1 MNEYCFKIL
10 ANIVTRSQ
18 TLKSKASVKTPL
30 TCDCTIA
37 EAVSEPTF
45 KMNEEQLKLIRDS
58 LKTIQQTIQADLAK
72 EAHIQRTKLD
82 TLQSKLNKPDTHG
95 LRGKHTPSASSV
107 LNPRQF
113 QHIACP
119 VAVNFSMK
127 NASYNVF
134 GIPYFIRA
142 SDAHIAVAI
151 YSLWTPTTLRP
162 KHIRHQAITFIF
174 LIIQVWPLFSTTLKR
189 LPMIFSSIPLSL
201 HDLQA

>member
-1 MNEYCFKIL
+1 MSTVSKSSQ
-10 ANIVTRSQ
+10 IVTRSQ

-30 TCDCTIA
+30 TCDCTTA

-45 KMNEEQLKLIRDS
+45 KMNEEQLKLIQDS

-72 EAHIQRTKLD
+72 EAHTQRTKLD
-82 TLQSKLNKPDTHG
+82 TLQSKLNKPDAYG
-95 LRGKHTPSASSV
+95 LRGKHTLSASSV

-119 VAVNFSMK
+119 VAVNLSMR

-134 GIPYFIRA
+134 GIPHFIRA
-142 SDAHIAVAI
+142 TDTHIAVAI
-151 YSLWTPTTLRP
+151 YFLFLLTPTTLRL
-162 KHIRHQAITFIF
+162 KHIRHQAISFIF
-174 LIIQVWPLFSTTLKR
+174 LIIQVWSLFSTTLRR

>member
-1 MNEYCFKIL
+1 MSTVSKSSQ
-10 ANIVTRSQ
+10 IVSRSQ
-18 TLKSKASVKTPL
+18 TLKSKASVKTPP
-30 TCDCTIA
+30 TCDCTTA

-72 EAHIQRTKLD
+72 KAHTQRTKLD
-82 TLQSKLNKPDTHG
+82 TLQSKLNKPDAHG
-95 LRGKHTPSASSV
+95 LRGKHTLSASSV

-119 VAVNFSMK
+119 VAVNLSMS

-134 GIPYFIRA
+134 GIPHFIRA
-142 SDAHIAVAI
+142 TDAHIAVAI
-151 YSLWTPTTLRP
+151 YSLLTPTTLRL
-162 KHIRHQAITFIF
+162 KHIRHEAITFIF
-174 LIIQVWPLFSTTLKR
+174 LIIQVWALFSTTLKR

>member
-1 MNEYCFKIL
+1 MSTVSKSSQ
-10 ANIVTRSQ
+10 IVTRSQ

-30 TCDCTIA
+30 TCDCTTA
-37 EAVSEPTF
+37 EAVSKPTF
-45 KMNEEQLKLIRDS
+45 KMNEEQLKLIQDS

-72 EAHIQRTKLD
+72 EAHTQRTKLD

-95 LRGKHTPSASSV
+95 LRGKHTLSASSV

-119 VAVNFSMK
+119 VAVNLSMR
-127 NASYNVF
+127 NASCNVF
-134 GIPYFIRA
+134 GIPHFIRA
-142 SDAHIAVAI
+142 QATDAYIAVAI
-151 YSLWTPTTLRP
+151 YSLLTPTTLRL

-174 LIIQVWPLFSTTLKR
+174 LIIQVWALFSTTLKR
-189 LPMIFSSIPLSL
+189 FPMIFSSIPLSL